1 MQKCT
6 SAMEGFIA
14 ASQNGK
20 KSINNKVL
28 PHNNGKGTYSTE
40 IDVS

>member
-6 SAMEGFIA
+6 SVMEGCIA
-14 ASQNGK
+14 AFQNGK
-20 KSINNKVL
+20 KRINKVL
-28 PHNNGKGTYSTE
+28 PHKNTKGTYSTE